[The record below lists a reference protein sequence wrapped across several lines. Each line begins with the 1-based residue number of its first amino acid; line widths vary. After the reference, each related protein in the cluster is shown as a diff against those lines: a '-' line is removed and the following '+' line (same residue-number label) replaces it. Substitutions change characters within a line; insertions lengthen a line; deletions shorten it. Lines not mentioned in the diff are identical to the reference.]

1 MSVAKLHRR
10 VNDTAEALCDLVDR
24 AYEAASHLRDRER
37 ADFADGY
44 DQSATLSAQHA
55 AELEDCLARL
65 NEERPPCDHEFQ
77 ESDVRGAPWRDATC
91 VHCGVSAE
99 IG

>member
-1 MSVAKLHRR
+1 MSLQRFRRQLRVARIRANSRQVPKYSTLRIWA
-10 VNDTAEALCDLVDR
+10 DELEALCDLADR

-55 AELEDCLARL
+55 GELEDCLARL
-65 NEERPPCDHEFQ
+65 DGEVDR
-77 ESDVRGAPWRDATC
+77 
-91 VHCGVSAE
+91 
-99 IG
+99 